1 MSDQISIG
9 LANMHKEA
17 DEVRAFLPDFVSDLE
32 NSGAKI
38 YLEYDYGGGM
48 SFTQEDYASVAP
60 GVTFTSLQEI
70 FQQDYVLVLRYPDDE
85 AINWMRPGGCL
96 ISMVHYP
103 TRPGRVALFQERNI
117 VSISLDT
124 ITDDSG

>member
-85 AINWMRPGGCL
+85 AINPVLPLQNPPHRD
-96 ISMVHYP
+96 V
-103 TRPGRVALFQERNI
+103 
-117 VSISLDT
+117 
-124 ITDDSG
+124 